1 MVFDLNGDGA
11 PGPNDFNDFFFQ
23 IFWDVVAPNN
33 VIVSVQEFF
42 VLVNFQFKFFTKIL
56 SQVGSD
62 HYAYYF

>member
-11 PGPNDFNDFFFQ
+11 PGPNDFNGFFFQ
-23 IFWDVVAPNN
+23 LFWDVVAANL
-33 VIVSVQEFF
+33 IVSVQEFF

-62 HYAYYF
+62 HYVYYF